1 MTLPERTRCGAP
13 APLRIMEQY
22 RIRDGI
28 GFVGFE
34 GRTIILDVTADR
46 YWQLGADAGEALEAL
61 RTGAT
66 ERVDARTLTRLRGL
80 GFVAPTGGEPGHSGS
95 GQCRL
100 PVPSDSALE
109 RTELPSHGD
118 WWMLGEVA
126 LLTFAAR
133 IVLRVRPL
141 KAVLDRIAIRRA
153 RTGSPENAPGLDALA
168 QQFARFRRLLPLRP
182 LCLPDSIAFLWF
194 VMRRGHTP
202 RLVFGV
208 EAFPFT
214 AHCWVQDGSVV
225 LTDALD
231 HASRFRPIFVL

>member
-1 MTLPERTRCGAP
+1 
-13 APLRIMEQY
+13 MEHY

-46 YWQLGADAGEALEAL
+46 YWQLGANAGEALDAL

-66 ERVDARTLTRLRGL
+66 ERVDARLLTRLREL
-80 GFVAPTGGEPGHSGS
+80 GFVAPTDGEPDQSRS
-95 GQCRL
+95 EQCRL

-109 RTELPSHGD
+109 RIELPSHGD
-118 WWMLGEVA
+118 WWTLGEVA

-133 IVLRVRPL
+133 IALRARPL

-153 RTGSPENAPGLDALA
+153 RIGSPENRPGLDALA
-168 QQFARFRRLLPLRP
+168 QQFAQLRRLLPLRP

-194 VMRRGHTP
+194 VMRRGHAP

-214 AHCWVQDGSVV
+214 AHCWAQDGSIV

-231 HASRFRPIFVL
+231 HASRFRPILVL